1 MVEGPR
7 WLLGRAVWGTAGD
20 LGFTRDGTHAEYLRF
35 PAAGLA
41 PRPVTL
47 SAEQAAAVP
56 VTFVTAWMGL
66 IEAADVRDGET
77 VVVFGAS
84 GGVGSAVTQLAHWR
98 GARVIGV
105 DYVLPP
111 DDVDASARPDRFVG
125 TAGPEL
131 VEAVREATGGR
142 GADVGFD
149 AVGGSDFESHLGAV
163 ARGGRLAVIASV
175 GERRVSFDLIDF
187 YRRQLRL
194 FGIDSRKVDAL
205 GAVTILERLE
215 LGFLTGALTPP
226 RIAARFPLARAREA
240 YEVVGRGDAQGRV
253 VLIPSRRNHGNGAR
267 AGGVRLRGW
276 ITSRVGLED
285 DPRGNSEEDLVP
297 GPVSRRERGARLTL
311 PPLGYYVIQR
321 SRSRDP
327 LPDQG
332 SSGVQAPPSRTRQ
345 LGAEGWES
353 WFTRRVIWC
362 RTRGSLRHS
371 KDRVRYSWPSRS
383 GSGS

>member
-1 MVEGPR
+1 MKALQFARFGSPDVLELVDRPIPQAADDEVVVRVEAAAVQPSDVKSVAGAMEGTVLPRTPGRDFTGVVVEGPT

-131 VEAVREATGGR
+131 VEAVREATDGR

-240 YEVVGRGDAQGRV
+240 YEVVRRGDAQGRV
-253 VLIPSRRNHGNGAR
+253 VLIPQQAQPWQRR
-267 AGGVRLRGW
+267 
-276 ITSRVGLED
+276 
-285 DPRGNSEEDLVP
+285 
-297 GPVSRRERGARLTL
+297 
-311 PPLGYYVIQR
+311 
-321 SRSRDP
+321 
-327 LPDQG
+327 
-332 SSGVQAPPSRTRQ
+332 
-345 LGAEGWES
+345 
-353 WFTRRVIWC
+353 
-362 RTRGSLRHS
+362 
-371 KDRVRYSWPSRS
+371 
-383 GSGS
+383 